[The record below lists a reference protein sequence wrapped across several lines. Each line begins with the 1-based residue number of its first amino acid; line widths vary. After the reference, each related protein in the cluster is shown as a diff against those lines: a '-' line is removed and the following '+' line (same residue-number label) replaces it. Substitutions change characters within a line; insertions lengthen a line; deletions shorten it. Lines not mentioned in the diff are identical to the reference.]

1 MPRRLT
7 LRDLAMAG
15 VLAYF
20 LPRRHYLLQPCDNT
34 RPEPNRV
41 VKNPQAAD
49 DWRRDLRAKI
59 VWALAAK
66 LLGLFLLWFFFFKR
80 HGP

>member
-1 MPRRLT
+1 VILPWPVDWRT
-7 LRDLAMAG
+7 
-15 VLAYF
+15 F
-20 LPRRHYLLQPCDNT
+20 CPRRHYLLQPCDNT

-41 VKNPQAAD
+41 VKNPQVAD

-66 LLGLFLLWFFFFKR
+66 LMGLFLLWFFFFKG
-80 HGP
+80 HGS